1 MGRRRSP
8 HGLLP
13 RKIDGA
19 AKAHVALF
27 AVQIELQGKGVLVL
41 QRDGVAGAVLPGKG
55 GVPLLI
61 RLEGHLR
68 GAFVV
73 EQVGFLHV
81 QLRVG
86 GDVAG
91 GQGQLVALG
100 LGIRGQEAHGVGVR
114 RGGLKK
120 ALVGVAGGLQP
131 VALQRPGAGV
141 GLPVVPFRV
150 DGKIAHALGF
160 HHMAVLAGKEGAEY
174 QLFAGAGVQLH
185 LGVGGDIAD
194 VAQQQDGLAV
204 LAVIKLLS
212 ALERVFG
219 IVCQARLV
227 DEQGGIRVLREDAV
241 QIAPAIRCHDPV
253 ILRDVVDEAPQIP
266 QIGLAVQH
274 LLHIGNEHE
283 IKIYNARGVYS
294 IPMAEFALCGVLQ
307 LIKQSRLFY
316 KNQNNHIWEKSRT
329 LGELSGKTVL
339 IVGAGNIGSEVAK
352 RFSAFDA
359 SVIGVDITDDDRKY
373 FDKVELL
380 DNLDE
385 QLKIADI
392 VILTLP
398 LTDSTRG
405 MFDKSKFDLMKKS
418 SIFVNIARGPL
429 VVESDLINS
438 LKSDDISGAVLD
450 VFGEEPLNENSPLWD
465 MDNVI
470 LTPHNSF
477 VGENNNKR
485 MFNVIVNNLEKRN
498 E

>member
-1 MGRRRSP
+1 MFLYNDIRHFKKLKYIQLTSAGFDRVP
-8 HGLLP
+8 
-13 RKIDGA
+13 IDY
-19 AKAHVALF
+19 
-27 AVQIELQGKGVLVL
+27 I
-41 QRDGVAGAVLPGKG
+41 
-55 GVPLLI
+55 
-61 RLEGHLR
+61 
-68 GAFVV
+68 
-73 EQVGFLHV
+73 
-81 QLRVG
+81 
-86 GDVAG
+86 
-91 GQGQLVALG
+91 
-100 LGIRGQEAHGVGVR
+100 
-114 RGGLKK
+114 
-120 ALVGVAGGLQP
+120 
-131 VALQRPGAGV
+131 
-141 GLPVVPFRV
+141 
-150 DGKIAHALGF
+150 
-160 HHMAVLAGKEGAEY
+160 
-174 QLFAGAGVQLH
+174 
-185 LGVGGDIAD
+185 
-194 VAQQQDGLAV
+194 
-204 LAVIKLLS
+204 
-212 ALERVFG
+212 
-219 IVCQARLV
+219 
-227 DEQGGIRVLREDAV
+227 
-241 QIAPAIRCHDPV
+241 
-253 ILRDVVDEAPQIP
+253 
-266 QIGLAVQH
+266 
-274 LLHIGNEHE
+274 NEHE

-398 LTDSTRG
+398 LTDSTRE

-438 LKSDDISGAVLD
+438 LKSGDISGAVLD

-485 MFNVIVNNLEKRN
+485 MFNVIVDNLEKRN